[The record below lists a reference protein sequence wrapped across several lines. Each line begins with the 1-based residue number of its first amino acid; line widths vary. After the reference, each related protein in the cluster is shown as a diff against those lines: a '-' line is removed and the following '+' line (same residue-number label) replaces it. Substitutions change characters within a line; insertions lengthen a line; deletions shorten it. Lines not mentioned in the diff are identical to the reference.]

1 MTMINFSPPYPKPHK
16 HKSSLILR
24 FLRGWNSWLDV
35 LFERSYSMKM
45 GQISQFGMQVFMVN
59 DAEWVRRILNDSQE
73 YPKHRLMH
81 RMLEPL
87 LGNSIFTTNGP
98 VWQRQRRLVEP
109 AFAAARLKLVFALMN
124 GSVGAMLERLDRV
137 ADGRSFEVDGEM
149 TYVTA
154 DIIFRTMLSE
164 SLEERQAKEIYDAFI
179 EFQHHAQR
187 AMILMIYRLPPFFA
201 TRASRR
207 AAAKI
212 HAILAAMI
220 YRRFAE
226 YERGESIRYQDI
238 LAGLMEATDPVTG
251 DRFSYEELVDQV
263 CMLFLAGHETSA
275 SALTWS
281 LYLLS
286 HCPHLQERICAEIKV
301 AVDSREFELSDMKNL
316 PTASNVFRE
325 ALRLYPPVGFFARE
339 AAHTQCIRDKQV
351 SQGSPILISPWLLH
365 RHRELWNRPDEFD
378 PDRFNT
384 PEGRESAKCAY
395 LPFSKG
401 PRVCIG
407 AAFATQEA
415 VLVLASMVRRYCIES
430 DTNHV
435 PKAVGRVTLRSDNG
449 VRIKLRM
456 RMPIPSINNIS
467 KSKQ

>member
-1 MTMINFSPPYPKPHK
+1 MKNFSPPYPKPHK

-45 GQISQFGMQVFMVN
+45 GQISQFGLQVFMVN
-59 DAEWVRRILNDSQE
+59 DADWVRRILTDSQE

-87 LGNSIFTTNGP
+87 LGSSIFTTNGP
-98 VWQRQRRLVEP
+98 VWERQRRLVEP

-124 GSVGAMLERLDRV
+124 DSVDAMLERLDGV
-137 ADGRSFEVDGEM
+137 ADGRAFEVDGEM

-154 DIIFRTMLSE
+154 DIIFRTILSE
-164 SLEERQAKEIYDAFI
+164 SLEEEQAKKIYDAFI

-187 AMILMIYRLPPFFA
+187 AMILMIYRLPPLFA
-201 TRASRR
+201 SRASRR
-207 AAAKI
+207 AAEKI
-212 HAILAAMI
+212 RVILAEMI
-220 YRRFAE
+220 HRRFVQRE
-226 YERGESIRYQDI
+226 SGESTRYQDI

-286 HCPHLQERICAEIKV
+286 HCSHLQQRICGEIEA
-301 AVDSREFELSDMKNL
+301 AVVNRDFELSDMRNL
-316 PTASNVFRE
+316 PTVSDVFRE

-339 AAHTQCIRDKQV
+339 AAQTQCIRDKHV
-351 SQGSPILISPWLLH
+351 KEGSPILISPWLLH
-365 RHRELWNRPDEFD
+365 RHRELWDRPDEFD

-415 VLVLASMVRRYCIES
+415 ILILASMVRRYHIEP

-435 PKAVGRVTLRSDNG
+435 PKAVGRVTIRSDNG
-449 VRIKLRM
+449 VWIKLRM
-456 RMPIPSINNIS
+456 RTPVPSVDNTN